1 MLPVLTTLV
10 LGILLGNARAEM
22 SYEQCQGN
30 RQDLV
35 VPAGYDKGVPD
46 PDYITEVHFHF
57 DITQLKSVKEDRLG
71 SSSNNELC
79 ILDCTCRVPYM

>member
-30 RQDLV
+30 RQNVV
-35 VPAGYDKGVPD
+35 VPDGYDKGVPD
-46 PDYITEVHFHF
+46 MDNITKVFFEFE
-57 DITQLKSVKEDRLG
+57 ITQLKSVKEDRLVNQIIN
-71 SSSNNELC
+71 SAS
-79 ILDCTCRVPYM
+79 

>member
-1 MLPVLTTLV
+1 MLPLLTTLV

-30 RQDLV
+30 RQDVV
-35 VPAGYDKGVPD
+35 VPDGYDKGVPD
-46 PDYITEVHFHF
+46 IRNVTEVHFHF

-71 SSSNNELC
+71 GS
-79 ILDCTCRVPYM
+79 